1 MPGRPP
7 TPFEIHKGRGTDRA
21 RVKQREENKLRLEPG
36 NIGEAPQ
43 WFNDF
48 QRAEW
53 DRVTTHHELR
63 MVLSAADRP
72 VLEHHCILYERMVQ
86 DVKNERP
93 MTASER
99 QCFHSIQM
107 QLGWTP
113 ASRSKVV
120 APEAPK
126 KDSQWAI

>member
-1 MPGRPP
+1 MPGRPRK
-7 TPFEIHKGRGTDRA
+7 PFVLHEMQGTARS
-21 RVKQREENKLRLEPG
+21 RVKKREAGQLRLPPG
-36 NIGEAPQ
+36 DIGEAPE
-43 WFNDF
+43 WFNEF

-53 DRVTTHHELR
+53 QRVTTHPELR

-72 VLEHHCILYERMVQ
+72 VVEHHCVLYERFMLDSQ
-86 DVKNERP
+86 GERN
-93 MTASER
+93 MSASER

-126 KDSQWAI
+126 QDHEWAI

>member
-1 MPGRPP
+1 MPGRPRK
-7 TPFEIHKGRGTDRA
+7 PFVLHEMQGTNRS
-21 RVKQREENKLRLEPG
+21 RVKKREAGQLKLTPG
-36 NIGEAPQ
+36 QLGDAPE

-53 DRVTTHHELR
+53 QRVTTHPELR

-72 VLEHHCILYERMVQ
+72 VVEHHCVLYERIML
-86 DVKNERP
+86 DTTGERT

-120 APEAPK
+120 APESPK
-126 KDSQWAI
+126 QDHEWAI